1 MQYTEPHYSELSVTY
16 INDIKFG
23 IVKLFIHK
31 LCQNIIRSKM
41 LPEALGA
48 QSLEVSVKYPVLR
61 KPRLS
66 QLMYEFC
73 ICIM

>member
-61 KPRLS
+61 IQKTKTVT
-66 QLMYEFC
+66 
-73 ICIM
+73 INV

>member
-1 MQYTEPHYSELSVTY
+1 MHYTEPHYSELSVTY

-41 LPEALGA
+41 LPEALGPNHWKC
-48 QSLEVSVKYPVLR
+48 QSSIQFSEN
-61 KPRLS
+61 
-66 QLMYEFC
+66 QDC
-73 ICIM
+73 HN